1 MSNPENMGEKE
12 LLNKAIGGW
21 RGLID
26 SALPSTLFILIFVFQ
41 KNLNNALIASLVLG
55 GVLLVIRLFE
65 RRSLTQVFSGFIG
78 LSISAFLTW
87 RTKDASNF
95 FLTGI
100 VTNGIYGF
108 FLLISVLIRKPLI
121 GYLVGSLVG
130 DTSGWLKH
138 PLLVRAYTTVTWL
151 WVAVFG
157 LRLLVQIPLYLNDN
171 IALLGTVKI
180 FMGWPLYLF
189 AVWLTY
195 QIVQTARAKIN

>member
-1 MSNPENMGEKE
+1 MTNSENMGEKE

-26 SALPSTLFILIFVFQ
+26 SALPSMIFIVIFVFQ
-41 KNLNNALIASLVLG
+41 KNLNNALVASLALG
-55 GVLLVIRLFE
+55 GVLLLIRLLE
-65 RRSLTQVFSGFIG
+65 KKSLTQVFSGFLG
-78 LSISAFLTW
+78 LSISVFLTW

-108 FLLISVLIRKPLI
+108 FLLISVLIKKPLI

-157 LRLLVQIPLYLNDN
+157 LRLLVQIPLYLNDS
-171 IALLGTVKI
+171 IALLGSVKI

-189 AVWLTY
+189 AAWLTY

>member
-1 MSNPENMGEKE
+1 MNNPENMGEKE

-26 SALPSTLFILIFVFQ
+26 SALPSMLFIIIFVFQ
-41 KNLNNALIASLVLG
+41 KDLNKALIASLILG
-55 GVLLVIRLFE
+55 FILLIIRVFE
-65 RRSLTQVFSGFIG
+65 RKSLAQVLSGFLG
-78 LSISAFLTW
+78 LSISVFLTW

-100 VTNGIYGF
+100 ITNAVYGF
-108 FLLISVLIRKPLI
+108 FLLISVVIKKPLL

-130 DTSGWLKH
+130 DTTGWLKH
-138 PLLVRAYTTVTWL
+138 PLLVRAYSTVTWI
-151 WVAVFG
+151 WVGVFG

-171 IALLGTVKI
+171 IALLGSVKI

-195 QIVQTARAKIN
+195 QIVQTARSKIN

>member
-26 SALPSTLFILIFVFQ
+26 SALPSMLFIVIFVFQ
-41 KNLNNALIASLVLG
+41 KNLNNALIASLALG
-55 GVLLVIRLFE
+55 AVLLVIRLIE
-65 RRSLTQVFSGFIG
+65 RKSLTQVFSGFLG
-78 LSISAFLTW
+78 LSISVFLTW

-100 VTNGIYGF
+100 VTNAIYGF

-138 PLLVRAYTTVTWL
+138 PLLVRAYTTVTWM

-157 LRLLVQIPLYLNDN
+157 LRLLVQIPLYLNDS
-171 IALLGTVKI
+171 IALLGSVKI

>member
-65 RRSLTQVFSGFIG
+65 RKSLTQVFSGFIG
-78 LSISAFLTW
+78 LSISVFLTW

>member
-26 SALPSTLFILIFVFQ
+26 SARPSMLFIVIFVFQ
-41 KNLNNALIASLVLG
+41 KNLNNALIASLALG
-55 GVLLVIRLFE
+55 AVLLVIRLIE
-65 RRSLTQVFSGFIG
+65 RKSLTQVFSGFLG
-78 LSISAFLTW
+78 LSISVFLTW

-157 LRLLVQIPLYLNDN
+157 LRLLVQIPLYLNDS
-171 IALLGTVKI
+171 IALLGSVKI

>member
-1 MSNPENMGEKE
+1 MSNPENMGEKD

-26 SALPSTLFILIFVFQ
+26 SALPSMLFIVIFVFQ
-41 KNLNNALIASLVLG
+41 KNLNNALIASLALG
-55 GVLLVIRLFE
+55 AVLLVIRLIE
-65 RRSLTQVFSGFIG
+65 RKSLTQVFSGFLG
-78 LSISAFLTW
+78 LSISVFLTW

-100 VTNGIYGF
+100 VTNAIYGF

-157 LRLLVQIPLYLNDN
+157 LRLLVQIPLYLNDS
-171 IALLGTVKI
+171 IALLGSVKI

>member
-1 MSNPENMGEKE
+1 MTNPENMGEKE

-26 SALPSTLFILIFVFQ
+26 SALPSMLFIVIFVFQ
-41 KNLNNALIASLVLG
+41 KNLNNALIASLALG
-55 GVLLVIRLFE
+55 AVLLVIRLIE
-65 RRSLTQVFSGFIG
+65 RKSLTQVFSGFFG
-78 LSISAFLTW
+78 LSISVFLTW

-100 VTNGIYGF
+100 VTNAIYGF

-121 GYLVGSLVG
+121 GYLVGALVG
-130 DTSGWLKH
+130 DTTGWLKH

-157 LRLLVQIPLYLNDN
+157 LRLLVQIPLYLNDS
-171 IALLGTVKI
+171 IALLGSVKI

>member
-26 SALPSTLFILIFVFQ
+26 SGLPSMLFILIFVFQ

-55 GVLLVIRLFE
+55 GILLIIRLFE
-65 RRSLTQVFSGFIG
+65 RKSLTQVFSGFIG
-78 LSISAFLTW
+78 LSISVFLTW

-121 GYLVGSLVG
+121 GFLVGSLVG

>member
-26 SALPSTLFILIFVFQ
+26 SGLPSMLFILIFVFQ

-65 RRSLTQVFSGFIG
+65 RKSLTQVFSGFIG
-78 LSISAFLTW
+78 LSISVFLTW

>member
-26 SALPSTLFILIFVFQ
+26 SALPSMLFIVIFVFQ
-41 KNLNNALIASLVLG
+41 KNLNNALIASLALG
-55 GVLLVIRLFE
+55 AVLLVIRLIE
-65 RRSLTQVFSGFIG
+65 RKSLTQVFSGFLG
-78 LSISAFLTW
+78 LSVSVFLTW

-100 VTNGIYGF
+100 VTNAIYGF

-157 LRLLVQIPLYLNDN
+157 LRLLVQIPLYLNDS
-171 IALLGTVKI
+171 IALLGSVKI

>member
-26 SALPSTLFILIFVFQ
+26 SALPSMLFIVIFVFQ
-41 KNLNNALIASLVLG
+41 KNLNNALIASLALG

-65 RRSLTQVFSGFIG
+65 RKSLTQVFSGFLG
-78 LSISAFLTW
+78 LSISVFLTW

-100 VTNGIYGF
+100 VTNAIYGF

-157 LRLLVQIPLYLNDN
+157 LRLLVQIPLYLNDS
-171 IALLGTVKI
+171 IALLGSVKI

>member
-12 LLNKAIGGW
+12 LLDKAIGGW

-26 SALPSTLFILIFVFQ
+26 SALPSMLFILIFVFQ
-41 KNLNNALIASLVLG
+41 KNLNNALVASLAIG

-65 RRSLTQVFSGFIG
+65 RKSLTQVFSGFIG
-78 LSISAFLTW
+78 LTISVFLTW

-151 WVAVFG
+151 WVAVFS
-157 LRLLVQIPLYLNDN
+157 LRLLVQIPLYLNDS

>member
-26 SALPSTLFILIFVFQ
+26 SALPSMLFIVIFVFQ
-41 KNLNNALIASLVLG
+41 SNLNNALTAALILG
-55 GVLLVIRLFE
+55 GVLLVIRIWE
-65 RRSLTQVFSGFIG
+65 RKSLAQVLSGFVG
-78 LSISAFLTW
+78 LSISVLITW
-87 RTKDASNF
+87 RTNNASNF

-100 VTNGIYGF
+100 IANAVYGSA
-108 FLLISVLIRKPLI
+108 LLVSVLIRKPLI

-138 PLLVRAYTTVTWL
+138 PLLVRAYTTVTWI
-151 WVAVFG
+151 WVGVFS
-157 LRLLVQIPLYLNDN
+157 LRLLVQVPLYLKDN
-171 IALLGTVKI
+171 IALLGSVKI

-189 AVWLTY
+189 SVWLTY
-195 QIVQTARAKIN
+195 QIVKTARAKII

>member
-26 SALPSTLFILIFVFQ
+26 SALPSMLFIVIFVFQ
-41 KNLNNALIASLVLG
+41 KNLNNALIASLALG

-65 RRSLTQVFSGFIG
+65 RKSLTQVFSGFIG
-78 LSISAFLTW
+78 LSISVFLTW

-100 VTNGIYGF
+100 VTNAIYGF

-130 DTSGWLKH
+130 DTTGWLKH

-157 LRLLVQIPLYLNDN
+157 LRLLVQIPLYLNDS
-171 IALLGTVKI
+171 IALLGSVKI

>member
-1 MSNPENMGEKE
+1 MSNPENMGEQE

-26 SALPSTLFILIFVFQ
+26 SALPSMLFILIFVFQ
-41 KNLNNALIASLVLG
+41 QNLNNALIAALILG
-55 GVLLVIRLFE
+55 GILLLIRSIE
-65 RRSLTQVFSGFIG
+65 RKPLTQVLSGFIG
-78 LSISAFLTW
+78 LSISVLITW

-100 VTNGIYGF
+100 ITNAVYGF
-108 FLLISVLIRKPLI
+108 ALLVSVLIRKPLI

-138 PLLVRAYTTVTWL
+138 PLLVRAYTIVTWI

-157 LRLLVQIPLYLNDN
+157 IRLVVQIPLYLNDSV
-171 IALLGTVKI
+171 ALLGSVKI

-189 AVWLTY
+189 AVWVTY
-195 QIVQTARAKIN
+195 QIVKTARAKII

>member
-12 LLNKAIGGW
+12 LLDKAIGGW

-26 SALPSTLFILIFVFQ
+26 SALPSMLFILIFVFQ
-41 KNLNNALIASLVLG
+41 KNLNNALVASLAIG

-65 RRSLTQVFSGFIG
+65 RKSLTQVFSGFIG
-78 LSISAFLTW
+78 LTISVFLTW

-151 WVAVFG
+151 WVAVFS

-195 QIVQTARAKIN
+195 QIVQTARVKIN

>member
-12 LLNKAIGGW
+12 LLDKAIGGW
-21 RGLID
+21 RGLVD
-26 SALPSTLFILIFVFQ
+26 SALPSMLFILIFVFQ
-41 KNLNNALIASLVLG
+41 KNLNNALVASLALG

-65 RRSLTQVFSGFIG
+65 RKSLTQVFSGFIG
-78 LSISAFLTW
+78 LSISVFLTW

-151 WVAVFG
+151 WVAVFS
-157 LRLLVQIPLYLNDN
+157 LRLLVQIPLYLNDK

-195 QIVQTARAKIN
+195 QIVQTARAKIK

>member
-12 LLNKAIGGW
+12 LLDKAIGGW
-21 RGLID
+21 RGLVD
-26 SALPSTLFILIFVFQ
+26 SALPSMLFILIFVFQ
-41 KNLNNALIASLVLG
+41 KNLNNALVASLALG

-65 RRSLTQVFSGFIG
+65 RKSLTQVFSGFIG
-78 LSISAFLTW
+78 LSISVFLTW

-151 WVAVFG
+151 WVAVFS

-195 QIVQTARAKIN
+195 QIVQTARAKIK

>member
-26 SALPSTLFILIFVFQ
+26 SALPSMLFIVIFVFQ
-41 KNLNNALIASLVLG
+41 KNLNNALIASLILG
-55 GVLLVIRLFE
+55 GVLLVVRLLE
-65 RRSLTQVFSGFIG
+65 RKSLTQVFSGFLG
-78 LSISAFLTW
+78 LSISVFLTW

-100 VTNGIYGF
+100 VTNGVYGF

-151 WVAVFG
+151 WVGVFG
-157 LRLLVQIPLYLNDN
+157 LRLLVQIPLYLNDS
-171 IALLGTVKI
+171 IALLGSVKI

>member
-12 LLNKAIGGW
+12 LLNRAIGGW

-26 SALPSTLFILIFVFQ
+26 SALPSMLFLVVFVFQ
-41 KNLNNALIASLVLG
+41 NNLNNALTAALILG
-55 GVLLVIRLFE
+55 GVLLVIRIWE
-65 RRSLTQVFSGFIG
+65 RKSLAQVLSGFVG
-78 LSISAFLTW
+78 LSISVLITW
-87 RTKDASNF
+87 RTNNASNF

-100 VTNGIYGF
+100 IANAVYGAA
-108 FLLISVLIRKPLI
+108 LLVSVLIRKPLL

-138 PLLVRAYTTVTWL
+138 PLLVRAYTTVTWI
-151 WVAVFG
+151 WVGVFS
-157 LRLLVQIPLYLNDN
+157 LRLLVQVPLYLKDN
-171 IALLGTVKI
+171 IALLGSVKI

-195 QIVQTARAKIN
+195 QIVKTARAKII